1 MAVGHDKHLLAARA
15 GAGAI
20 DPAVLQGIRQAS
32 RSTNVDF
39 GYLMAQ
45 ADQESGFNA
54 DAKTSAGSATGLFQF
69 IDSTWLD
76 MVRLHGAQHGLGQL
90 AQQVTT
96 DASGR
101 TTVADPKIR
110 AQILDLRKDPRLS
123 AALAAELAR
132 DNKTEVE
139 RALGRP
145 AGSTDLYLAHFLG
158 AGGASEVLKA
168 IDQNGATPAAA
179 LLPEAAAANRAVFF
193 DGKTGAPRS
202 VADLYRNFADRI
214 ETNAASYGR
223 LDGPNAA
230 TPASDG
236 GSWVSGRFDLSR
248 TASTPLSVFNAM
260 MLAALKLLG
269 GTSSRS
275 SALDGGTSAVSTV
288 GALDHGGRRRNTTAT

>member
-1 MAVGHDKHLLAARA
+1 MAVGHDKHLLGARA
-15 GAGAI
+15 SAI

-32 RSTNVDF
+32 RSTNIDF

-45 ADQESGFNA
+45 ADQESGFDA
-54 DAKTSAGSATGLFQF
+54 GAKTSAGRATGLFQF

-76 MVRLHGAQHGLGQL
+76 MVRQHGAQHGLAQF

-101 TTVADPKIR
+101 STVADPKIR

-132 DNKTEVE
+132 DNKAEVE

-158 AGGASEVLKA
+158 AGGATEVLKA
-168 IDQNGATPAAA
+168 INQNGATPAAA

-223 LDGPNAA
+223 LDAPSAA
-230 TPASDG
+230 APAADGVNWTPGHFDRSRAAS
-236 GSWVSGRFDLSR
+236 
-248 TASTPLSVFNAM
+248 APLAVFNAM
-260 MLAALKLLG
+260 MLAALKL
-269 GTSSRS
+269 
-275 SALDGGTSAVSTV
+275 
-288 GALDHGGRRRNTTAT
+288 